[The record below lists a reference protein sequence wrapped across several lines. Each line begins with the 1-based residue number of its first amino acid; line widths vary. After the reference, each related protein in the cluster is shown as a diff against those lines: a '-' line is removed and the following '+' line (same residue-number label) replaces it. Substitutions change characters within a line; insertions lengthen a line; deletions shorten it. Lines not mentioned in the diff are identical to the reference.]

1 MKKREESFIKN
12 AIVLAFGTFFPKFA
26 SFVSLPILT
35 ACLTREEYGTYDLVV
50 VLVSL
55 FLPIITLQIHT
66 AAFRFLIDCRDSSH
80 EKECVITNIF
90 AFTIPVSLLALVVLF
105 LVLHDYSYTVRF
117 LICAY
122 FFFDV
127 MANSA
132 RQVARGLSLNTVYST
147 SASISA
153 FGQIL
158 FVLVF
163 VLWLK
168 KGLVGC
174 MAALIASEVLSTVF
188 LMLRAGI
195 YKYLRVSSVDGEEIK
210 RLLAYSWPMVPNAL
224 SMWVM
229 QVSDRLVVSF
239 FLGVASNAIYAVAN
253 KLPSIMTLAQT
264 SIVQAWQENAS
275 QAANDKDVGRYY
287 SKTFNMVL
295 GFAAGLL
302 SLLISLSPLLFK
314 ILVKGNYDEAY
325 TQLPIL
331 FMSMLFFSMA
341 SFLGGIYVAF
351 YKTKSIGITT
361 VIAAALNLLIDVS
374 LIRYIG
380 LYAASLSTLLSYIFL
395 FTYRMLG
402 VKKFVNI
409 VYDIRRIAFICVV
422 LILQCI
428 IFWVDVLPLN
438 MANFAIS
445 IVFSL
450 MWNKTLVKSL
460 LDKLKETLKRQP

>member
-1 MKKREESFIKN
+1 MKKREESLIKN
-12 AIVLAFGTFFPKFA
+12 AIILAFGTFFPKFA
-26 SFVSLPILT
+26 SFVSLPVLT
-35 ACLTREEYGTYDLVV
+35 ACLTHEEYGTYDLVV

-66 AAFRFLIDCRDSSH
+66 AAFRFLIDCRDSGH
-80 EKECVITNIF
+80 EKERVITNIF
-90 AFTIPVSLLALVVLF
+90 AFIIPVSLIALVVLF
-105 LVLHDYSYTVRF
+105 LVLHDYSYMVRF
-117 LICAY
+117 LICTY

-132 RQVARGLSLNTVYST
+132 RQVARGLSLNTAFSI

-168 KGLVGC
+168 KGLIGC
-174 MAALIASEVLSTVF
+174 MAALIVSEVLSTVF

-195 YKYLRVSSVDGEEIK
+195 YKYLKVSSVDSTEIK
-210 RLLAYSWPMVPNAL
+210 RLLTYSWPMVPNAL

-229 QVSDRLVVSF
+229 QVSDRLVVSV

-275 QAANDKDVGRYY
+275 QTANDKDVGRYY
-287 SKTFNMVL
+287 SKTFNMVF
-295 GFAAGLL
+295 GFTAGLL
-302 SLLISLSPLLFK
+302 SLLVSLSPLLFK
-314 ILVKGNYDEAY
+314 ILVKGNYDAAY

-361 VIAAALNLLIDVS
+361 VVAAALNLVIDIS
-374 LIRYIG
+374 LIRYVG

-395 FTYRMLG
+395 FTYRLLD

-409 VYDIRRIAFICVV
+409 VYDFKHIAFICAALV
-422 LILQCI
+422 LQCI
-428 IFWVDVLPLN
+428 IFWVNILPLN
-438 MANFAIS
+438 VANFAIS
-445 IVFSL
+445 IVFFL
-450 MWNKTLVKSL
+450 IWNRTLVKSMIN
-460 LDKLKETLKRQP
+460 KLKETLKR

>member
-1 MKKREESFIKN
+1 MKKREESLIKN
-12 AIVLAFGTFFPKFA
+12 AIILAFGTFFPKFA
-26 SFVSLPILT
+26 SFVSLPVLT
-35 ACLTREEYGTYDLVV
+35 ACLTHEEYGTYDLVV

-66 AAFRFLIDCRDSSH
+66 AAFRFLIDCRDSGH
-80 EKECVITNIF
+80 EKERVITNIF
-90 AFTIPVSLLALVVLF
+90 AFIIPVSLIALVVLF
-105 LVLHDYSYTVRF
+105 LVLHDYSYMVRF
-117 LICAY
+117 LICTY

-132 RQVARGLSLNTVYST
+132 RQVARGQSLNTAFSI
-147 SASISA
+147 SASVSA
-153 FGQIL
+153 FGQII

-168 KGLVGC
+168 KGLIGC
-174 MAALIASEVLSTVF
+174 MAALVVSEVLSTVF

-195 YKYLRVSSVDGEEIK
+195 YKYLKVSSVDSTEIK
-210 RLLAYSWPMVPNAL
+210 RLLTYSWPMVPNAL

-229 QVSDRLVVSF
+229 QVSDRLVVSV

-253 KLPSIMTLAQT
+253 KIPSIMTLAQT

-275 QAANDKDVGRYY
+275 QTANDKDVGQYY

-295 GFAAGLL
+295 GFTAGLL
-302 SLLISLSPLLFK
+302 SLLVSLSPLLFK
-314 ILVKGNYDEAY
+314 ILVKGNYDAAY

-361 VIAAALNLLIDVS
+361 VVAAALNLVIDIS
-374 LIRYIG
+374 LIRYVG

-395 FTYRMLG
+395 FTYRLLD

-409 VYDIRRIAFICVV
+409 VYDFKHIAFICTALV
-422 LILQCI
+422 LQCI
-428 IFWVDVLPLN
+428 IFWVNILPLN
-438 MANFAIS
+438 VANFAIS
-445 IVFSL
+445 IVFFL
-450 MWNKTLVKSL
+450 IWNRTLVKSMIN
-460 LDKLKETLKRQP
+460 KLKETLKR

>member
-1 MKKREESFIKN
+1 MKKREESLIKN

-66 AAFRFLIDCRDSSH
+66 AAFRFLIDCRDSGH
-80 EKECVITNIF
+80 EKERVITNIF
-90 AFTIPVSLLALVVLF
+90 AFIIPVSLAALAVLF
-105 LVLHDYSYTVRF
+105 LVLRDYSYTVRF

-132 RQVARGLSLNTVYST
+132 RQVARGLSLNTAFSI

-168 KGLVGC
+168 KGLIGC
-174 MAALIASEVLSTVF
+174 MAALIVSEVLSTVF

-195 YKYLRVSSVDGEEIK
+195 YKYLKVSSVDSTEIK
-210 RLLAYSWPMVPNAL
+210 RLLTYSWPMVPNAL

-229 QVSDRLVVSF
+229 QVSDRLVVSV

-275 QAANDKDVGRYY
+275 QTANDKDVGRYY
-287 SKTFNMVL
+287 SKTFNMVF
-295 GFAAGLL
+295 GFTAGLL
-302 SLLISLSPLLFK
+302 SLLVSLSPLLFK
-314 ILVKGNYDEAY
+314 ILVKGNYDAAY

-331 FMSMLFFSMA
+331 FMSTLFFSMA

-351 YKTKSIGITT
+351 YKTKCIGITT
-361 VIAAALNLLIDVS
+361 VVAAALNLVIDIS
-374 LIRYIG
+374 LIRYVG

-395 FTYRMLG
+395 FTYRLLD
-402 VKKFVNI
+402 VKKIVNI
-409 VYDIRRIAFICVV
+409 VYDFKHIAFICVALV
-422 LILQCI
+422 LQCF
-428 IFWVDVLPLN
+428 IFWVNTLPLN
-438 MANFAIS
+438 VANFAIS
-445 IVFSL
+445 IVFFL
-450 MWNKTLVKSL
+450 IWNRTLVKSMIN
-460 LDKLKETLKRQP
+460 KLKETLKR

>member
-1 MKKREESFIKN
+1 MKKREESLIKN
-12 AIVLAFGTFFPKFA
+12 AIILAFGTFFPKFA
-26 SFVSLPILT
+26 SFVSLPVLT
-35 ACLTREEYGTYDLVV
+35 ACLTHEEYGTYDLVV

-66 AAFRFLIDCRDSSH
+66 AAFRFLIDCRDSGH
-80 EKECVITNIF
+80 EKERVITNIF
-90 AFTIPVSLLALVVLF
+90 AFIIPVSLIALVVLF
-105 LVLHDYSYTVRF
+105 LVLHDYSYMVRF
-117 LICAY
+117 LICTY

-132 RQVARGLSLNTVYST
+132 RQVARGLSLNTAFSI
-147 SASISA
+147 SASVSA
-153 FGQIL
+153 FGQII

-163 VLWLK
+163 VLRLK
-168 KGLVGC
+168 KGLIGC
-174 MAALIASEVLSTVF
+174 MAALVVSEVLSTVF

-195 YKYLRVSSVDGEEIK
+195 YKYLKVSSVDSTEIK
-210 RLLAYSWPMVPNAL
+210 RLLTYSWPMVPNAL

-229 QVSDRLVVSF
+229 QVSDRLVVSV

-253 KLPSIMTLAQT
+253 KIPSIMTLAQT

-275 QAANDKDVGRYY
+275 QTANDKDVGQYY

-295 GFAAGLL
+295 GFTAGLL
-302 SLLISLSPLLFK
+302 SLLVSLSPLLFK
-314 ILVKGNYDEAY
+314 ILVKGNYDSAY

-361 VIAAALNLLIDVS
+361 VVAAALNLVIDIS
-374 LIRYIG
+374 LIRYVG

-395 FTYRMLG
+395 FTYRLLD

-409 VYDIRRIAFICVV
+409 VYDFKHIAFICTALV
-422 LILQCI
+422 LQCI
-428 IFWVDVLPLN
+428 IFWMNILPLN
-438 MANFAIS
+438 VANFAIS
-445 IVFSL
+445 IVFFL
-450 MWNKTLVKSL
+450 IWNRTLVKSMIN
-460 LDKLKETLKRQP
+460 KLKETLKR

>member
-1 MKKREESFIKN
+1 
-12 AIVLAFGTFFPKFA
+12 
-26 SFVSLPILT
+26 
-35 ACLTREEYGTYDLVV
+35 
-50 VLVSL
+50 
-55 FLPIITLQIHT
+55 
-66 AAFRFLIDCRDSSH
+66 
-80 EKECVITNIF
+80 
-90 AFTIPVSLLALVVLF
+90 
-105 LVLHDYSYTVRF
+105 
-117 LICAY
+117 
-122 FFFDV
+122 
-127 MANSA
+127 
-132 RQVARGLSLNTVYST
+132 
-147 SASISA
+147 
-153 FGQIL
+153 
-158 FVLVF
+158 
-163 VLWLK
+163 
-168 KGLVGC
+168 

-295 GFAAGLL
+295 GFTAGLL

-380 LYAASLSTLLSYIFL
+380 LYAASLSTQLSYIFL

-409 VYDIRRIAFICVV
+409 VYDVRRIAFICVV

-460 LDKLKETLKRQP
+460 LDKLKETLKRQS